1 MIRAL
6 ARRQSNP
13 CFWPL
18 PLQQLA
24 ELEAL
29 LPPGPSVH
37 LAGERPRRHAFGAA
51 SPLHLSGVAISLR
64 GGGQQESTL
73 RVAEPWSRP
82 GGEYERNL
90 FSSGRLALSRDST
103 VRPALAYPVPNM
115 KNRKEREE
123 EENRQNRQNQQAV

>member
-1 MIRAL
+1 MGAGMASRVAHDSCSCPKAVESMLL
-6 ARRQSNP
+6 AVAAAGV
-13 CFWPL
+13 
-18 PLQQLA
+18 QQLA

-73 RVAEPWSRP
+73 RVAEP
-82 GGEYERNL
+82 GVGLGEN
-90 FSSGRLALSRDST
+90 T
-103 VRPALAYPVPNM
+103 VSNGH
-115 KNRKEREE
+115 
-123 EENRQNRQNQQAV
+123 

>member
-18 PLQQLA
+18 PLQQEQLA

-73 RVAEPWSRP
+73 RVAEPKMGVRKKSIR
-82 GGEYERNL
+82 
-90 FSSGRLALSRDST
+90 SSGRLALSRDSS
-103 VRPALAYPVPNM
+103 LHC
-115 KNRKEREE
+115 
-123 EENRQNRQNQQAV
+123 

>member
-73 RVAEPWSRP
+73 RVAEPGVGLGENKKEIYLRQAGSRC
-82 GGEYERNL
+82 
-90 FSSGRLALSRDST
+90 
-103 VRPALAYPVPNM
+103 PATPL
-115 KNRKEREE
+115 
-123 EENRQNRQNQQAV
+123 